1 MADEPSTAP
10 KALTKNPLG
19 ASGKAVAANVEHLRK
34 AANMTFVGLSE
45 ELDRLD
51 RPIPP
56 LGLRKIVAETRRVD
70 SDDLVALAVVF
81 NVSPASLLMPN
92 LSTVEKDDL
101 VHITGWLKPIT
112 ASVIW
117 RWLMAARPL
126 VRGTGGTYVDRAL
139 PSWERQRLLAAMD
152 AAQAAAAEAES
163 AVEAAEAAAR
173 RAGVLDGDD

>member
-1 MADEPSTAP
+1 MADEDAAS

-19 ASGKAVAANVEHLRK
+19 PTGRAVAANIDHLRK
-34 AANMTFVGLSE
+34 EANMTFVGLSE
-45 ELDRLD
+45 ELKSFG

-70 SDDLVALAVVF
+70 ADDLMALAVVF

-92 LSTVEKDDL
+92 LSTVEKDEL
-101 VHITGWLKPIT
+101 VHITGWHKPIT

-126 VRGTGGTYVDRAL
+126 VWGTGGTYVDRAL
-139 PSWERQRLLAAMD
+139 PKWERERLLAAMKT
-152 AAQAAAAEAES
+152 AAEAE
-163 AVEAAEAAAR
+163 AEET
-173 RAGVLDGDD
+173 DGNH